1 MNNMNKKLIKEIVFV
16 LIAVVIFI
24 DLTILL
30 NDKIIL
36 SSPTGYV
43 TSTLPHF
50 EWKSNLD
57 EYTLLV
63 DNIDDFTSPEINERI
78 IGSGY
83 RVIDKE
89 LEPGTYYWKVL
100 GYKNNNFIE
109 SSVKSFTIL
118 SKVAVSVKNDGSEY
132 EILNEGNVQSNV
144 DILEEDQ
151 GSLAI
156 TGNVVL
162 DPKQSFNTNVSKKTI
177 FEVSQK

>member
-78 IGSGY
+78 IA
-83 RVIDKE
+83 
-89 LEPGTYYWKVL
+89 
-100 GYKNNNFIE
+100 
-109 SSVKSFTIL
+109 IL
-118 SKVAVSVKNDGSEY
+118 HN
-132 EILNEGNVQSNV
+132 QH
-144 DILEEDQ
+144 
-151 GSLAI
+151 
-156 TGNVVL
+156 
-162 DPKQSFNTNVSKKTI
+162 
-177 FEVSQK
+177 